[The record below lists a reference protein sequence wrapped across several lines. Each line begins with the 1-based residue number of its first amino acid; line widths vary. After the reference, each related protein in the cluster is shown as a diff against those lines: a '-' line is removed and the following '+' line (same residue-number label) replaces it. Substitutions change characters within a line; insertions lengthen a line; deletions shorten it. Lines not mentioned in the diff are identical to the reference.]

1 MEDSQTPEQEPIGVE
16 SSVAAF
22 ASAPETVDVAAPETV
37 DVATLETLDAATP
50 ETLDVVEISAPADEA
65 LPVVASVETPA
76 EVAPRKPSR
85 QRPPARPFVKPSD
98 EELAELR
105 KRAAEAW
112 ETVVAARESHENV
125 SGTVISVVKGGLL
138 VDIGGIRGFLPA
150 SQVRAPEGGT
160 LDALVKTV
168 LPLKV
173 LDLDAPRR
181 RAVVSARRALED
193 LRRTKRAELLASLA
207 PGQRREGVVVRL
219 TDFGAF
225 VDLGGIDGLIPM
237 SELALERVEKAADA
251 VSVGERLELEVLRV
265 DEGGKKISLSRKNA
279 LPDPWRDH
287 AELLRTGTVVEG
299 KVVAKEP
306 RLSIELAPGVVGVMR
321 DSDADPA
328 DYEIGET
335 VEVSVRTV
343 DRRARRLTLATP
355 YAAEA
360 TRAPSSGFAP
370 LGEELRS
377 RALR

>member
-1 MEDSQTPEQEPIGVE
+1 MEHSQTPEDVALEPEVPASAEPVGVE
-16 SSVAAF
+16 SSVATQPVTEPPSGGTAGVE
-22 ASAPETVDVAAPETV
+22 AGVSDIET
-37 DVATLETLDAATP
+37 
-50 ETLDVVEISAPADEA
+50 
-65 LPVVASVETPA
+65 PVHDVETPVLA
-76 EVAPRKPSR
+76 EAPRLAEEATPARKPSR

-112 ETVVAARESHENV
+112 DVVVAARESGENV

-181 RAVVSARRALED
+181 RAVVSARRALDEI
-193 LRRTKRAELLASLA
+193 RRAKRGELLRSLV

-287 AELLRTGTVVEG
+287 AELLKTGTVVTG

-328 DYEIGET
+328 DYEIGES

-370 LGEELRS
+370 LGEELRA

>member
-1 MEDSQTPEQEPIGVE
+1 MEDSKTPVQGARESEATAIDDPVGEGSDISHVE
-16 SSVAAF
+16 SGGADVESGSAEAA
-22 ASAPETVDVAAPETV
+22 ALAE
-37 DVATLETLDAATP
+37 VAT
-50 ETLDVVEISAPADEA
+50 
-65 LPVVASVETPA
+65 PVTAGETPA
-76 EVAPRKPSR
+76 EVAPRKPL
-85 QRPPARPFVKPSD
+85 RPRSPARPFVKPS
-98 EELAELR
+98 EEDLAELR

-112 ETVVAARESHENV
+112 ETVVAARESHESV

-193 LRRTKRAELLASLA
+193 LRRAKRAELLRSLA

-237 SELALERVEKAADA
+237 SELALERVEKAADV

-265 DEGGKKISLSRKNA
+265 DEGGKKISLSRKSA

-287 AELLRTGTVVEG
+287 ADLLKTGAVVEG

-306 RLSIELAPGVVGVMR
+306 RLSIELAPGVVGIMR

-360 TRAPSSGFAP
+360 ARAPSSGFAS
-370 LGEELRS
+370 LGEELRT

>member
-1 MEDSQTPEQEPIGVE
+1 MEDSQTPEHEPVGVE
-16 SSVAAF
+16 SSVAAV
-22 ASAPETVDVAAPETV
+22 ASSPETLDLAAPETLEAV
-37 DVATLETLDAATP
+37 APETADVLVAEGSDVADAATP
-50 ETLDVVEISAPADEA
+50 I
-65 LPVVASVETPA
+65 VATAEPPA
-76 EVAPRKPSR
+76 ETTPRKPSR
-85 QRPPARPFVKPSD
+85 QRPPARPFVKPSE

-112 ETVVAARESHENV
+112 ETVVAARASGENV

-173 LDLDAPRR
+173 LDLDEPRR

-193 LRRTKRAELLASLA
+193 LRRTKRAELLRSLA

-251 VSVGERLELEVLRV
+251 VSVGERLEIEVLRV

-287 AELLRTGTVVEG
+287 ADLLKTGTVVEG

-370 LGEELRS
+370 LGEELRT

>member
-1 MEDSQTPEQEPIGVE
+1 MEDSKTPARAALDPEAAAIAEPVGESGVADALSTE
-16 SSVAAF
+16 A
-22 ASAPETVDVAAPETV
+22 VDVAAPS
-37 DVATLETLDAATP
+37 VASEP
-50 ETLDVVEISAPADEA
+50 EAPAPAELA
-65 LPVVASVETPA
+65 MAVAAVAETPA
-76 EVAPRKPSR
+76 AGAPRKPPR
-85 QRPPARPFVKPSD
+85 PRPPARPFVKPSE

-168 LPLKV
+168 LPLKI
-173 LDLDAPRR
+173 LDLDEPRR

-193 LRRTKRAELLASLA
+193 LRRTKRAELLGSLA

-287 AELLRTGTVVEG
+287 ADLLKTGTVVEG

-370 LGEELRS
+370 LGEELRT

>member
-1 MEDSQTPEQEPIGVE
+1 MEHSQTPEDVALEPEVPASAEPVGVE
-16 SSVAAF
+16 SSVATQPVTEPPSGGTAGVE
-22 ASAPETVDVAAPETV
+22 AGVSDIET
-37 DVATLETLDAATP
+37 
-50 ETLDVVEISAPADEA
+50 
-65 LPVVASVETPA
+65 PVHDVETPVLA
-76 EVAPRKPSR
+76 EAPRLAEEATPARKPSR

-112 ETVVAARESHENV
+112 DVVVAARESGENV

-181 RAVVSARRALED
+181 RAVVSARRALDEI
-193 LRRTKRAELLASLA
+193 RRAKRGELLRSLV

-287 AELLRTGTVVEG
+287 AELLKTGTVVTG

-328 DYEIGET
+328 DYEIGES

-370 LGEELRS
+370 LGEELRT

>member
-1 MEDSQTPEQEPIGVE
+1 MEHSQTPEDVALEPEVPASAEPVGVE
-16 SSVAAF
+16 SSVATQ
-22 ASAPETVDVAAPETV
+22 PVTETPSGGTAGVEAGVSDIET
-37 DVATLETLDAATP
+37 
-50 ETLDVVEISAPADEA
+50 
-65 LPVVASVETPA
+65 PVHDVETPVLA
-76 EVAPRKPSR
+76 EAPRLAEEATPARKPSR

-112 ETVVAARESHENV
+112 DVVVAARESGENV

-181 RAVVSARRALED
+181 RAVVSARRALDEI
-193 LRRTKRAELLASLA
+193 RRAKRGELLRTLV

-287 AELLRTGTVVEG
+287 AELLKTGTVVTG

-328 DYEIGET
+328 DYEIGES

-370 LGEELRS
+370 LGEELRT